1 VDEPSAISI
10 VIRALEVS
18 YPTWIDEYGTNIE
31 QLATIA
37 VAALAADGLLV
48 GGELVL
54 DGGFEHDPVST

>member
-1 VDEPSAISI
+1 M
-10 VIRALEVS
+10 S